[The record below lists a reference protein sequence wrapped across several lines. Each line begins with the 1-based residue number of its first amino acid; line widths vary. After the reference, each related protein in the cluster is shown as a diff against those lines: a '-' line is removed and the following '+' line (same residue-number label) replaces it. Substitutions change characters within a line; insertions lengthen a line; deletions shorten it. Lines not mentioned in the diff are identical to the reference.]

1 MFALNICL
9 ALNLIILFV
18 AFFFRKHNSLPN
30 RILALILLDTALSFL
45 GNASITGGFFKQFP
59 YFFFL
64 SWCTSSFFGPLVY
77 AYTCLFTGASF
88 KLIHPLWL
96 TAFLLSAF
104 GLSLPLGYWML
115 PAAERVEYAISLL
128 REPLPW
134 QMTVINIVGML
145 LIWVSLFAAV
155 FKILRYQKR
164 VLKSLSNLEKSRFVF
179 ISLFVI
185 LVGIL
190 TLVTT
195 ILYVV
200 LPQHLVEYL
209 FLPCLI
215 TLIYFFILFYS
226 VRYHAIFTVESY
238 DQFLHDT
245 LAASEEMAIHERLTN
260 SIAGNDL
267 QELAGRIELYLK
279 ETEAYTNPDI
289 TIIML
294 ADGLNSPVERFS
306 EAINKVLKK
315 SFFDLINEKR
325 VEKAKLL
332 LSKKLNE
339 MTIEGI
345 AYEAGFNSRASFY
358 RAFKKYTSLTP
369 SEYVGRLTQTPGASQ

>member
-1 MFALNICL
+1 
-9 ALNLIILFV
+9 
-18 AFFFRKHNSLPN
+18 
-30 RILALILLDTALSFL
+30 
-45 GNASITGGFFKQFP
+45 
-59 YFFFL
+59 
-64 SWCTSSFFGPLVY
+64 
-77 AYTCLFTGASF
+77 
-88 KLIHPLWL
+88 
-96 TAFLLSAF
+96 
-104 GLSLPLGYWML
+104 
-115 PAAERVEYAISLL
+115 
-128 REPLPW
+128 
-134 QMTVINIVGML
+134 
-145 LIWVSLFAAV
+145 
-155 FKILRYQKR
+155 
-164 VLKSLSNLEKSRFVF
+164 
-179 ISLFVI
+179 
-185 LVGIL
+185 
-190 TLVTT
+190 
-195 ILYVV
+195 
-200 LPQHLVEYL
+200 VEYL